1 MARPLKLTETV
12 KNAEGS
18 AAEASTLKV
27 GEIGLTSQT
36 GNQIQ
41 VSAYIPTADG
51 GSSAVNGSLIKQVSG
66 RRFKVTTAQGT
77 GICKLV
83 ATAPAAGEMRLTA
96 TDSDSNTYYVTK
108 ITKHRVQLTQNTGSQ
123 FATGASAS
131 WGFSGPVSGSKV
143 TIASA

>member
-12 KNAEGS
+12 GG
-18 AAEASTLKV
+18 TLKV
-27 GEIGLTSQT
+27 GEIGLTSQS

-41 VSAYIPTADG
+41 ASAFIPVANG

-83 ATAPAAGEMRLTA
+83 ATAPAAGEMRVTV
-96 TDSDSNTYYVTK
+96 TDSVGGTYYATK
-108 ITKHRVQLTQNTGSQ
+108 IAKHRVQVTQGTGTA
-123 FATGASAS
+123 FATGASVA
-131 WGFSGPVSGSKV
+131 WTFSAATLGQTVQM
-143 TIASA
+143 TSA